1 VQNITLAQQL
11 DRSLQGTFLTF
22 IKNKNTDLFENI

>member
-11 DRSLQGTFLTF
+11 DRSLQGTFFTF